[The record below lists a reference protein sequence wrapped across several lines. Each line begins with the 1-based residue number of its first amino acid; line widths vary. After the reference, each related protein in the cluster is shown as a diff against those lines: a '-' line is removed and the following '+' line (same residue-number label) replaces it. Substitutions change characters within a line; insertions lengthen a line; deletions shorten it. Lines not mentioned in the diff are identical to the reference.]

1 MFQSMPKKSSIN
13 LLALKLEK
21 EIEINETAVTLA
33 ETLLEKGED
42 IRKRIFK
49 KKSKQNYSIPSCS
62 TGN

>member
-1 MFQSMPKKSSIN
+1 MPKKSTIN
-13 LLALKLEK
+13 LLALKLEREV
-21 EIEINETAVTLA
+21 EIKETAVTLP

-49 KKSKQNYSIPSCS
+49 KKNKQNYPIPSCS